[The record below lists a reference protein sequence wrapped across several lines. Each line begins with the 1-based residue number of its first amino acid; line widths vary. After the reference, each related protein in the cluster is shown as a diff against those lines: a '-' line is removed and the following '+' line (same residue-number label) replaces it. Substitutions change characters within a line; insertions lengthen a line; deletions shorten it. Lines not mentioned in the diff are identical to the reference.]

1 MIRGILRSEVWVVR
15 KSLSWRGWMTLVWLA
30 LLQTLSILHPP
41 RTADYI
47 CEHEAWP
54 WALSLIQLAEP
65 RLLLGLLSS
74 K

>member
-1 MIRGILRSEVWVVR
+1 
-15 KSLSWRGWMTLVWLA
+15 MTLVWLA